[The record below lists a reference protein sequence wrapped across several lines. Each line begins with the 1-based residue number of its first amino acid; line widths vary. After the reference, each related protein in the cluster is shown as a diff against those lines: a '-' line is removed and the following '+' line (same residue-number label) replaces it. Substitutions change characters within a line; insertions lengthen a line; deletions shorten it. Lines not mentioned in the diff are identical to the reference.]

1 VGIHVACV
9 IAAPDGIEHVRQA
22 LPDDKATI
30 WCGAIDAGLNE
41 RKYIVPGL
49 GDADDLCFG
58 GKL

>member
-1 VGIHVACV
+1 VACV

-30 WCGAIDAGLNE
+30 WCGAIDADLNE

-49 GDADDLCFG
+49 GDAGDLCFG